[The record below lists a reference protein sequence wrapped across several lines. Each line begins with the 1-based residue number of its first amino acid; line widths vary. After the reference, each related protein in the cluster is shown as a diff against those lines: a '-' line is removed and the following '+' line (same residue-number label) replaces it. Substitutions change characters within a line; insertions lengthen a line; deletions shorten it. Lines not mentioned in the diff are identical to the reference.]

1 MKLAKFVAYFMLGIA
16 LGTAGVGAFT
26 QTWYFL
32 AIMVCVVAI
41 DVLSA
46 LEVTYG

>member
-1 MKLAKFVAYFMLGIA
+1 MKIAKFISYFMLGIA

-32 AIMVCVVAI
+32 AIMLCVVVI
-41 DVLSA
+41 DVASA
-46 LEVTYG
+46 LEVNNE